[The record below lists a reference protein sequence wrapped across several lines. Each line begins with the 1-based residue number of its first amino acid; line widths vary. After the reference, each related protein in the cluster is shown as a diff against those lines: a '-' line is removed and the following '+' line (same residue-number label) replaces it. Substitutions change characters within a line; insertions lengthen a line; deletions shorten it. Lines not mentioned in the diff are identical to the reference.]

1 MKIQYASDL
10 HLEFRKNKKF
20 IDSFADTEPL
30 GDILVLAGDIMNF
43 CSPDTDFLKWCSVN
57 FKDTYY
63 VPGNHEYYGSDI
75 SFRSGS
81 FKESLLS
88 NVYLVNNTSV
98 LVEDVN
104 LVFST
109 LWSNLSVLSSLYI
122 GGFLSD
128 FKAIRSG
135 KNTFSTNEYNYLHQT
150 ALAFIKT
157 EIDNIKGKTVFV
169 THHCPTFKCINPIH
183 KESMFNDGFHTELTD
198 LIDHGVI
205 GPDYWIYG
213 HNHYNV
219 PEFEIGM
226 TKLITNQCGYV
237 PSEEQNLFKFN
248 KIIEL

>member
-10 HLEFRKNKKF
+10 HLEFRDNKKF
-20 IDSFADTEPL
+20 IDSFKDIEPS
-30 GDILVLAGDIMNF
+30 GDILILAGDIMNF
-43 CSPDTDFLKWCSVN
+43 CSPDKDFLKWCSIN
-57 FKDTYY
+57 FRDTYY
-63 VPGNHEYYGSDI
+63 LPGNDEYYGSDI
-75 SFRSGS
+75 SLRSGS
-81 FKESLLS
+81 FNESLLS
-88 NVYLVNNTSV
+88 NVHLVNNTSIQ
-98 LVEDVN
+98 VEDVN

-128 FKAIRSG
+128 FRAIKSG
-135 KNTFSTNEYNYLHQT
+135 KTTFSTNEYNYLHQT

-169 THHCPTFKCINPIH
+169 THHCPTFKAINP
-183 KESMFNDGFHTELTD
+183 KFKDSMFNDGFHTELSD
-198 LIDHGVI
+198 LIDHGAI

-219 PEFEIGM
+219 PEFEIGV

-237 PSEEQNLFKFN
+237 PSEEQNLFEFN
-248 KIIEL
+248 KFIEI